1 MSGDPNSSRASGDL
15 GRIARSDEFEI
26 PGPESWQP
34 VRRVTP
40 RVYTGE
46 LLSTTAA
53 LALIPLMLLFDWY
66 GAIEARHGTSA
77 TRLTV
82 RTGWSALGGLR
93 WVAALTIL
101 LALGATAIHASQRG
115 HGARTNTGAAVLTA
129 GVLASVLVG
138 YRVLISP
145 PNPAAIID
153 LKLGAPLGLLALVA
167 IALGGWRSLREERGL
182 PRRFTRSSRRSRIL
196 ASRRAAG

>member
-1 MSGDPNSSRASGDL
+1 MSGDSDRSGAAGNPD
-15 GRIARSDEFEI
+15 GIARSNEFEI
-26 PGPESWQP
+26 PGPESGPP
-34 VRRVTP
+34 VRRATP

-66 GAIEARHGTSA
+66 GQIEARPGTNA

-82 RTGWSALGGLR
+82 RTGWSALGVLR
-93 WVAALTIL
+93 WVPALTIL
-101 LALGATAIHASQRG
+101 LALGATVIHASQRG
-115 HGARTNTGAAVLTA
+115 HGARTDTGAAVLSA
-129 GVLASVLVG
+129 GVLASVLIG

-153 LKLGAPLGLLALVA
+153 LKLGAPLGLLALMA

-182 PRRFTRSSRRSRIL
+182 GRAFTRSSRRSREL
-196 ASRRAAG
+196 ASRRAAD